1 MLMQN
6 ILKVVLSVL
15 GLAFF
20 AACSSTRPLEAPPV
34 MAPQTASEYR
44 IGVADSL
51 QISVWRNPELSLSVV
66 VRPDG
71 KISVPLIG
79 DIEAA
84 NITSIQ
90 LGLNITKA
98 LNEFVRGPQV
108 TVIVTNPSSTDF
120 MRRVRV
126 TGAVNSPQSL
136 PYREGMT
143 VLDIVLLSGGPNP
156 FASANKA
163 KLYRKVDGETKVYSI
178 KLQDILEDGN
188 LETNYA
194 LQPSDVI
201 TVPERLF

>member
-1 MLMQN
+1 MLIRAAMKA
-6 ILKVVLSVL
+6 LVWAL
-15 GLAFF
+15 GVTFF
-20 AACSSTRPLEAPPV
+20 TACSSSRNLEAPPV
-34 MAPQTASEYR
+34 MAPQAASEYR
-44 IGVADSL
+44 IGVGDAL
-51 QISVWRNPELSLSVV
+51 QISVWRNPELSLAVM

-71 KISVPLIG
+71 KVSVPLIG

-90 LGLNITKA
+90 LAANITKA

-108 TVIVTNPSSTDF
+108 TVIVSNPSSTDF

-126 TGAVNSPQSL
+126 TGAVNAPQSL

-143 VLDIVLLSGGPNP
+143 IMDLVLLSGGPNP
-156 FASANKA
+156 YASANKA
-163 KLYRKVDGETKVYSI
+163 KLYRKVDGETKVYLI
-178 KLQDILEDGN
+178 KLEDILEEGK
-188 LETNYA
+188 LETNYP